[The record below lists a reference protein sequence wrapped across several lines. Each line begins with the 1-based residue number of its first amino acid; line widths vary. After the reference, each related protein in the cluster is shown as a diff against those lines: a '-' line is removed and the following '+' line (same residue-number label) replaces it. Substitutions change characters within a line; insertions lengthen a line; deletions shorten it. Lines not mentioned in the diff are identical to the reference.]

1 MFLLYHKNMAIQVL
15 TWGVSGRIDFIVCRD
30 YNIRNGKK
38 EVETALKHKNIQPIP
53 LLLWGILGVCLL
65 GIFRINLAGDPIL
78 YQTDMYTDMMV
89 AVRMWETSSLF
100 PEGWVFGNQL
110 YVLATP
116 VLAAVFYALT
126 SDMMLAMGLASC
138 VMTVLVLLS
147 FAWMLRDGKKALLGC
162 VLLVSLSFLVGDPV
176 YSMKGWQ
183 LFFTMCSYYS
193 CYLIAAFLAF
203 GCYVRSCEGKPCGL
217 VLACVLAFA
226 MGIQSLR
233 QTAVMICPLLAV
245 EGCRTLYRL
254 VKKEKL
260 WSASLLTVC
269 ALTAANVLGLVTA
282 KLLPIA
288 QVEIFGG
295 IGLNGIGELLR
306 SIVPA
311 VQTALSMLVP
321 GQYTLLLWGVAVVGV
336 PLWCLVL
343 YVTVKACDRDGTL
356 YLLLFTV
363 SPLVILA
370 IDILTTMAVRDIY
383 YFMLIPMAAVA
394 AVLLYAHGGKYFRSL
409 VLLGTV
415 GLFGLNC
422 LTGLLTVP
430 ENKDSERY
438 ADVAASLVER
448 GITTVYS
455 PWNCGE
461 QLALASGG
469 DIAAGFWDRPSEPFQ
484 SMQYLCDPDVFDV
497 DAEKCAY
504 VFLDAHHADLAMAE
518 AANRGAELIMLVEYL
533 EDGWYIGVADVNL
546 ME

>member
-1 MFLLYHKNMAIQVL
+1 MKNKRKEIYICALLWMILA
-15 TWGVSGRIDFIVCRD
+15 VC
-30 YNIRNGKK
+30 
-38 EVETALKHKNIQPIP
+38 
-53 LLLWGILGVCLL
+53 LWGI
-65 GIFRINLAGDPIL
+65 FRMNLAGDPIL
-78 YQTDMYTDMMV
+78 YQTDMYTDMMY
-89 AVRMWETSSLF
+89 AVRVWETGSLF
-100 PEGWVFGNQL
+100 PHGWVFGNQL

-116 VLAAVFYALT
+116 VLAAVFYGLT
-126 SDMMLAMGLASC
+126 ADMMLSMGLASC

-147 FAWMLRDGKKALLGC
+147 FVWMLRDRTRGLLGC
-162 VLLVSLSFLVGDPV
+162 VLLVSLHFLVGDPV

-203 GCYVRSCEGKPCGL
+203 GCYLRSWDGKPRGL
-217 VLACVLAFA
+217 VIACVLAFA

-233 QTAVMICPLLAV
+233 QTAVMICPLLAI
-245 EGCRTLYRL
+245 EGCCALYRL
-254 VKKEKL
+254 WKKEKL
-260 WSASLLTVC
+260 WNASLVTVC
-269 ALTAANVLGLVTA
+269 CLSFANLAGLATA

-295 IGLNGIGELLR
+295 IGLNGIGEMLR
-306 SIVPA
+306 GIVPA

-321 GQYTLLLWGVAVVGV
+321 GQYTLLLWAVAVVGV

-343 YVTVKACDRDGTL
+343 YVTVKARDRGGVL
-356 YLLLFTV
+356 CLLLFTV

-394 AVLLYAHGGKYFRSL
+394 AALLYAHGGKYFRGL

-422 LTGLLTVP
+422 LTGLLTAP
-430 ENKDSERY
+430 EYSDSERY

-461 QLALASGG
+461 QLALASDG
-469 DIAAGFWDRPSEPFQ
+469 DIVAGFWDQPSVPFK
-484 SMQYLCDPDVFDV
+484 SMEYLCDPRVFDA
-497 DAEKCAY
+497 DASECAY

-518 AANRGAELIMLVEYL
+518 AANRGVELVMLVEYMD
-533 EDGWYIGVADVNL
+533 DGWYICVSDVNL

>member
-1 MFLLYHKNMAIQVL
+1 M
-15 TWGVSGRIDFIVCRD
+15 
-30 YNIRNGKK
+30 KK
-38 EVETALKHKNIQPIP
+38 ETKQICIYA
-53 LLLWGILGVCLL
+53 LLWGILAVCLW

-89 AVRMWETSSLF
+89 AARMWETKSLF

-116 VLAAVFYALT
+116 VLAALFYGLT
-126 SDMMLAMGLASC
+126 NDMMLAMGIASC
-138 VMTVLVLLS
+138 VMTVLVLVS
-147 FAWMLRDGKKALLGC
+147 FAWMLRGGKKALLGC
-162 VLLVSLSFLVGDPV
+162 VLLLSLSFLVGDPV

-203 GCYVRSCEGKPCGL
+203 GCYFRSRTGKAEGL

-245 EGCRTLYRL
+245 EGCCGLYRL
-254 VKKEKL
+254 WKKEKL
-260 WSASLLTVC
+260 WNASLLTVC
-269 ALTAANVLGLVTA
+269 CLTLANVAGLVSA
-282 KLLPIA
+282 KLLPIE

-295 IGLNGIGELLR
+295 IGLNGIGEMLR
-306 SIVPA
+306 GVVPA
-311 VQTALSMLVP
+311 VETALSMLVP
-321 GQYTLLLWGVAVVGV
+321 GQYRLLLWSVAVVGV
-336 PLWCLVL
+336 SLWCLVL
-343 YVTVKACDRDGTL
+343 WLTLKAKDTEGTL
-356 YLLLFTV
+356 WLLLFTV

-370 IDILTTMAVRDIY
+370 IDVLTTMAVRDIY
-383 YFMLIPMAAVA
+383 YFMLLPMAAVA
-394 AVLLYAHGGKYFRSL
+394 AVLLYEHGGKVFRGL
-409 VLLGTV
+409 VLLGAV
-415 GLFGLNC
+415 GLFALNC
-422 LTGLLTVP
+422 LTGLLTMP

-438 ADVAASLVER
+438 ADVAASLVGR

-461 QLALASGG
+461 QLALASDGK
-469 DIAAGFWDRPSEPFQ
+469 ITAGFWDQPSVPFK
-484 SMQYLCDPDVFDV
+484 SMEYLCDPSVFDA
-497 DAEKCAY
+497 DAEICAY

-518 AANRGAELIMLVEYL
+518 AANRGAELVLLDEYID
-533 EDGWYIGVADVNL
+533 DGWYIGVCHVNL